1 MPSDDLA
8 QSFDDV
14 KGAHPGVSQDG
25 VCGVA
30 KAEPSDHDVE
40 IWSRDAGEREL
51 GQCDLGRGEEA
62 RHEELIAEL
71 HLVDVDLQTWFE
83 STSQTNLAQGCR
95 APVELLEAGTHR
107 VIPLL

>member
-8 QSFDDV
+8 QGFDDV

-40 IWSRDAGEREL
+40 ICSRDAVSEISASAISDAVNRL
-51 GQCDLGRGEEA
+51 DIRNSSPSFA
-62 RHEELIAEL
+62 
-71 HLVDVDLQTWFE
+71 
-83 STSQTNLAQGCR
+83 S
-95 APVELLEAGTHR
+95 
-107 VIPLL
+107 